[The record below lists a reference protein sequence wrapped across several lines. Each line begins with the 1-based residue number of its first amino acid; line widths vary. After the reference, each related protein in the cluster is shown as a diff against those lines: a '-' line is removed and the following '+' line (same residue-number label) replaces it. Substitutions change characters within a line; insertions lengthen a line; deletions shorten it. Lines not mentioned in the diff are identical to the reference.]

1 MATVHELLAQREQ
14 LQQQIAGLNSQIDQ
28 ARQAER
34 LAVVAMV
41 KEKIAEFDLTPQE
54 LFISKRPKVLVKKP
68 RGKVA
73 IKYRDPATGSTWTGR
88 GIKPRWLAA
97 ELAAGRKIEDFAI

>member
-1 MATVHELLAQREQ
+1 MATVHELLVQRDQ

-34 LAVVAMV
+34 LEVLAMV
-41 KEKIAEFDLTPQE
+41 KEKIAEFGLTPQE
-54 LFISKRPKVLVKKP
+54 LFVSKRPKALVKKP

-97 ELAAGRKIEDFAI
+97 ELAAGRKIEDFAV